1 MNNLIKLLDRFGAAL
16 LGGGV
21 EARAPSAQLP
31 ALARG
36 TLMQPLW
43 ILPSQL
49 VNYHLPFS

>member
-1 MNNLIKLLDRFGAAL
+1 MSNLIKLLDRFGAAL

-49 VNYHLPFS
+49 VNYHLPSS